1 MRTCVLFFLSLLTAM
16 PALALDKPEDIRA
29 CARKNYPVTSSTQAF
44 QLKTIGRDGS
54 ARSLQASAYWKRASD
69 GKAKVMLQVD
79 KPDDLRGS
87 SYLMLERTTR
97 DDLFMFLPAVNRVKR
112 IHGNQTSDKL
122 WGSDFSYEDIKQ
134 VQGIFDGGTLT
145 READAEVAGRKT
157 YVLGFVPAKI
167 EESAYTR
174 LLSYIDQETCT
185 ALRTDF
191 FQADG
196 KARKRLTVNPQE
208 VRQHGP
214 RWVAHFYEMVDLGD
228 ETRTELRI
236 DKMTADTDLPD
247 RLFNPQTFYLGR

>member
-1 MRTCVLFFLSLLTAM
+1 VRSYVLSFLSLLVAM

-29 CARKNYPVTSSTQAF
+29 CARKNFPVTSSTQTF

-54 ARSLQASAYWKRASD
+54 ARTLHATAFWKRATD

-79 KPDDLRGS
+79 QPDDLRGS
-87 SYLMLERTTR
+87 SYLMLEKSTR
-97 DDLFMFLPAVNRVKR
+97 DDLFMFLPGVPRVKR

-145 READAEVAGRKT
+145 RQADTEIAGRKT
-157 YVLGFVPAKI
+157 YVLDFVPAKV

-174 LLSYIDQETCT
+174 VLSHIDQQTC
-185 ALRTDF
+185 AVLRTDF
-191 FQADG
+191 FKADG

-208 VRQHGP
+208 VRQDGT
-214 RWVAHFYEMVDLGD
+214 RWVAHFYEMSDLLD

-236 DKMTADTDLPD
+236 DKMTADKDLPD